1 MSDTNEINTNDVS
14 YLKYEGKYKG
24 LKGWLLT
31 TDHKRIGIMY
41 LVVMLTFF
49 LIAMTIGVLM
59 RLELLTPG
67 RTIMNP
73 QTYNAFFTLHGVI
86 MIFLFIIPGI
96 PAVFGNFFLPIML
109 GAKDVSFP
117 RLNLISWY
125 IYVIGGILAIL
136 SLFVG
141 GGVVDTGWTFY
152 VPYSIRTQTNATLP
166 LFAAFVLGFSSI
178 ATGINFVT
186 TIHRLRC
193 PGMTWFKMPLFVWG
207 LYSTAWIQILATPVL
222 GITLLL
228 VIAERLFGIGIFD
241 PALGGDPLLYQ
252 HLFWIYSHP
261 AVYIMI
267 LPAMGVV
274 SEIIP
279 TFSKK
284 NIFGYVPIAISSLA
298 IAFVGYLVWGH
309 HMFSS
314 GISDASRAIFSL
326 LTFLVAIPSGVK
338 VFNWI
343 ATLYKG
349 SIDLKT
355 PLIFVMGFIFLFS
368 IGGLTGLVLGALNTD
383 IHLTDTYFVVAH
395 FHFVMLGG
403 MGTIFFGSLHYWFP
417 KMFGKM
423 FNQKVANIG
432 VITFFTGFITLYFP
446 MFIMG
451 YMGMPRRYYDTLPE
465 FQIFHTIS
473 TIGSWVMVSG
483 ILIMV
488 FNLIQGLR
496 KGKPA
501 PANPWGGTTL
511 EWQIASPPPVENF
524 DVIPT
529 VTRGPYERDEHYDN
543 TKEELKIENAKN

>member
-193 PGMTWFKMPLFVWG
+193 PGMTWFKMPLFAWG

-529 VTRGPYERDEHYDN
+529 VTRGPYERDEHYDT